1 MGTIFQI
8 LLILYICTVLFV
20 LWVRR
25 EFFSSGTYIVVGVCV
40 PLILYLLKWSDWI
53 TDEPCAEF
61 YLIFIS
67 LFLCGG
73 FFMLLQGKRL
83 EMTGHIYLKQN
94 VVWVYG
100 LNALWI
106 VSVLLENYIGT
117 GYFFPAL
124 SGVDMHTNQVPL
136 LLYITRAKYV
146 IIAVDVICY
155 FIRHQKRY
163 IALGLIHILLPIISA
178 SSRMMATV
186 AMIQAAS
193 LFVFL
198 WANGHGAKSVLKRR
212 RKISGWHIAIIA
224 GLAVAAVV
232 FLVRIGI
239 HRMNHYGKYA
249 VLYSQGI
256 RYTGPLGEVGA
267 WLYGYF
273 ALAFDNLNMSIIAGR
288 ENPNYIGIFSFPS
301 FYYGIL
307 QFDNLIGLP
316 NHFAQKS
323 CEFNIPAAIVPTGF
337 WSFYYDY
344 GILCFIPIV
353 AAFVQEFFL
362 RWKASMSANQVVWVA
377 LYFHFI
383 PHWTLM
389 NFTNTVFDVTMLTTA
404 IIGYVVFRW
413 LFGSVQIREVRRMVI
428 VEE

>member
-8 LLILYICTVLFV
+8 VLILYICTVLFV
-20 LWVRR
+20 LWARR
-25 EFFSSGTYIVVGVCV
+25 EFFSSGAYIAVGVCI

-53 TDEPCAEF
+53 TDEPCGEF

-67 LFLCGG
+67 LFLCSA
-73 FFMLLQGKRL
+73 FSMLVQGKRL
-83 EMTGHIYLKQN
+83 DMTGHIYLKRN
-94 VVWVYG
+94 EAWIYG
-100 LNALWI
+100 LNAFWI

-124 SGVDMHTNQVPL
+124 NGVDMHTNQVPL

-155 FIRHQKRY
+155 FVKHRKWY
-163 IALGLIHILLPIISA
+163 LLMGLIHILLPIISA
-178 SSRMMATV
+178 SSRMVATV
-186 AMIQAAS
+186 ALIQAVS
-193 LFVFL
+193 LFIFL
-198 WANGHGAKSVLKRR
+198 WANGYGARSVLKPK
-212 RKISGWHIAIIA
+212 RKLRGKHIAVII
-224 GLAVAAVV
+224 GLVVVAVV
-232 FLVRIGI
+232 FLVRMGI
-239 HRMNHYGKYA
+239 YRMNHYGKYA

-256 RYTGPLGEVGA
+256 RYTGPFGEIGA

-353 AAFVQEFFL
+353 ASFVQEFFL
-362 RWKASMSANQVVWVA
+362 RRKAAMSANQIVWIA

-383 PHWTLM
+383 PQWIFM
-389 NFTNTVFDVTMLTTA
+389 NFVNTVFDVTLLDTA

-413 LFGSVQIREVRRMVI
+413 LFGSMQIREIRRVVI